1 MGAAMIEQSVAG
13 AAAVECDLI
22 RAFLADVMAGLRN
35 PSVGEES
42 KPVSSDE
49 VPAKVFDMLVRR
61 EFCYLSKG
69 RASVYREG
77 ILSEVASAQR
87 EAKSLHFYYDIGG
100 GYHASTQ
107 PGKDDVSFDIGLGEL
122 LLLRQVS
129 SFVARIAGFHPIGV
143 RVSLVID
150 NMCALM
156 INDIP
161 VERTLGYC
169 KRLRTLIQ
177 SLDLDGFIDLL
188 VESEHVSVSDFSG
201 SAADGAG
208 RPGPMMILT
217 RKQHD
222 NVERFLGRSCG
233 EEEARER
240 SARYET
246 IIEASERLMTPL
258 IRGIHMTQRATE
270 RTICFRSFPGGD
282 SRIQCGEVALTS
294 NGAGKLYP
302 VLLTSSNI
310 GAYSVRRYAA
320 SAVLASG
327 IPHVTYAE
335 RLGDQAC
342 ER

>member
-1 MGAAMIEQSVAG
+1 MGAAMIYQSDAG
-13 AAAVECDLI
+13 ATAVECDLI
-22 RAFLADVMAGLRN
+22 RAFLAEVMAGFRDAA
-35 PSVGEES
+35 VGEDS
-42 KPVSSDE
+42 KPVDPDE
-49 VPAKVFDMLVRR
+49 VPAKMFDMLVRR

-69 RASVYREG
+69 RASVYRKG
-77 ILSEVASAQR
+77 ILAEVAAAQR
-87 EAKSLHFYYDIGG
+87 EARSLHFYYDIGG
-100 GYHASTQ
+100 GYHASVQ

-122 LLLRQVS
+122 LLLRQVA
-129 SFVARIAGFHPIGV
+129 SFVARVSGFHPVGI
-143 RVSLVID
+143 RFSLVID

-169 KRLRTLIQ
+169 ERLRTLIR
-177 SLDLDGFIDLL
+177 SLDLDGVIDLL

-201 SAADGAG
+201 PAADKADPP
-208 RPGPMMILT
+208 RPMILT

-240 SARYET
+240 SARYQT
-246 IIEASERLMTPL
+246 IIEASERLLTPL

-270 RTICFRSFPGGD
+270 GTICFRPFPGGD
-282 SRIQCGEVALTS
+282 SRIQCGEVVLTS

-302 VLLTSSNI
+302 TLLTSSNI
-310 GAYSVRRYAA
+310 GAYSVRRYPA
-320 SAVLASG
+320 SAVVVSG

-335 RLGDQAC
+335 RFRDQG
-342 ER
+342 